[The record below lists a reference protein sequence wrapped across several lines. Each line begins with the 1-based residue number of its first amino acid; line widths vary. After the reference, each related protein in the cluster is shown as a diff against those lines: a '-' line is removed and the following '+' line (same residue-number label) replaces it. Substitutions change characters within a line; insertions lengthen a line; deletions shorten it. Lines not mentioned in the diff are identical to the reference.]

1 MRTVKNRMEA
11 VIERDAKGRF
21 MPGSHVNPGGRPKGN
36 PAVKELLKQHSV
48 DAAEK
53 VVELLNCGNPKIEL
67 AAAQEILN
75 RRTEGKPL
83 QVQDVQMELQ
93 GTADIGTQIRELLLE
108 HDKRNAEAFD
118 AGFEAGYA
126 GVAGTD

>member
-1 MRTVKNRMEA
+1 MEA

-21 MPGSHVNPGGRPKGN
+21 MPGSHSNLGGRPKGN

-75 RRTEGKPL
+75 RTEGKPL

-93 GTADIGTQIRELLLE
+93 GVDDISTQIRELLLE
-108 HDKRNAEAFD
+108 HEERKAEAFD
-118 AGFEAGYA
+118 AGFAAGCA

>member
-1 MRTVKNRMEA
+1 MEA
-11 VIERDAKGRF
+11 VIERDSKGRF
-21 MPGSHVNPGGRPKGN
+21 MPGSNVNPGGRPKGN
-36 PAVKELLKQHSV
+36 PAVKELLKQHSI

-75 RRTEGKPL
+75 RTEGKPL

-93 GTADIGTQIRELLLE
+93 GVNDIGTQIREILLE
-108 HDKRNAEAFD
+108 HDRQSAEAFD
-118 AGFEAGYA
+118 AGFAAGYA

>member
-1 MRTVKNRMEA
+1 
-11 VIERDAKGRF
+11 
-21 MPGSHVNPGGRPKGN
+21 MPGVCVNPGGRPKGN
-36 PAVKELLKQHSV
+36 PAVKELLKKHSV
-48 DAAEK
+48 DVAEK
-53 VVELLNCGNPKIEL
+53 VVALLNCGNPKIEL

-75 RRTEGKPL
+75 RTEGKPL

-93 GTADIGTQIRELLLE
+93 GVNDIGTQIRELLLE
-108 HDKRNAEAFD
+108 HDARNAEAFD

>member
-1 MRTVKNRMEA
+1 MDA
-11 VIERDAKGRF
+11 VIERDSKGRF
-21 MPGSHVNPGGRPKGN
+21 LPGTCSNPGGRPKGN
-36 PAVKELLKQHSV
+36 PAVKDLLKKHSV

-75 RRTEGKPL
+75 RTEGKPL

-93 GTADIGTQIRELLLE
+93 GTGDIGAQIRELLLE
-108 HDKRNAEAFD
+108 HGDNPERAE
-118 AGFEAGYA
+118 
-126 GVAGTD
+126 GTN

>member
-1 MRTVKNRMEA
+1 MEA
-11 VIERDAKGRF
+11 VIERDSKGRF
-21 MPGSHVNPGGRPKGN
+21 MPGSNVNPGGRPKGN
-36 PAVKELLKQHSV
+36 PAVKELLKQHSI

-75 RRTEGKPL
+75 RTEGKPL

-93 GTADIGTQIRELLLE
+93 GVNDIGTQIRELLLE
-108 HDKRNAEAFD
+108 HDARNAEAFD
-118 AGFEAGYA
+118 AEFEAGYA
-126 GVAGTD
+126 GAEGTI

>member
-1 MRTVKNRMEA
+1 MEA

-75 RRTEGKPL
+75 RTEGKPL

-93 GTADIGTQIRELLLE
+93 GTADISTQIRELLLE

-118 AGFEAGYA
+118 AGFEAGYTR
-126 GVAGTD
+126 VAGTI

>member
-1 MRTVKNRMEA
+1 MEA

-21 MPGSHVNPGGRPKGN
+21 MPGSHGNPGGRPKGN
-36 PAVKELLKQHSV
+36 PAVKELLKQHSI

-75 RRTEGKPL
+75 RTEGKPL

-93 GTADIGTQIRELLLE
+93 GGDIGTQIRELLLE
-108 HDKRNAEAFD
+108 HDRQNAEAFD
-118 AGFEAGYA
+118 AGFAAGYA
-126 GVAGTD
+126 GAEGTD

>member
-1 MRTVKNRMEA
+1 MEA

-21 MPGSHVNPGGRPKGN
+21 MPSSHVNPSGRPKGN

-75 RRTEGKPL
+75 RTEGKPL

-93 GTADIGTQIRELLLE
+93 GVDDISTQIRELLLE
-108 HDKRNAEAFD
+108 HEERKAEAFD
-118 AGFEAGYA
+118 AGFAAGCA